1 MNHPHYLLTLP
12 ELAKLTKQPYKTL
25 QKELGKDKLIQLSGG
40 RLGVPFELVR
50 AYLQQQGV
58 DYGFR
63 TLVHLSLRGGVGKT
77 ISSISVATRA
87 VQYGFKTCILDLD
100 PQASASLAFDVIAAD
115 DDPLFYDVWQNPE
128 EMLLGSLKPLDENL
142 YLLPSSLDNSLLD
155 ASLQRPVDQKRA
167 VAHVCDVLADQGF
180 DFVVIDC
187 PPTLGSAVISS
198 ICAADDVVIPLTC
211 DIFSFRGL
219 ELSLQEIH
227 AICET
232 FNISLPKVAAL
243 LVKYNKRKKLYQEA
257 LARLEKEYAD
267 YQLPFYVHTSSQVEH
282 HLKQK
287 QTIFA
292 TNRTDPAREDYDRYT
307 RHLLNIQV

>member
-1 MNHPHYLLTLP
+1 MNNPRYLLTLT
-12 ELAKLTKQPYKTL
+12 ELAKLTKIPYKTL
-25 QKELGKDKLIQLSGG
+25 QKNWDKKELIQLSGG
-40 RLGVPFELVR
+40 KLGIPFDVIR
-50 AYLQQQGV
+50 AYLQQKGV
-58 DYGFR
+58 DYHFR
-63 TLVHLSLRGGVGKT
+63 KLVHLNLRGGVGKT
-77 ISSISVATRA
+77 TSSISVATRA

-100 PQASASLAFDVIAAD
+100 PQASASLAFDVIAED
-115 DDPLFYDVWQNPE
+115 DDPLFYDVWQNPTE
-128 EMLLGSLKPLDENL
+128 TLAGSLKQLDDHL

-155 ASLQRPVDQKRA
+155 ASLQRPMEQKNA
-167 VAHVCDVLADQGF
+167 VTKVCDALRDQGF

-198 ICAADDVVIPLTC
+198 ICAADELVIPLTC

-232 FNISLPKVAAL
+232 FNIPLPNIYAL
-243 LVKYNKRKKLYQEA
+243 LVKYSKRKKLYQEA
-257 LARLEKEYAD
+257 LTRLEQDYPD
-267 YQLPFYVHTSSQVEH
+267 YQLPFYIHTSSHIEH
-282 HLKQK
+282 SLKLK

-307 RHLLNIQV
+307 RHLLNIQI